1 MRVRSAAEMHA
12 EVMVSHD
19 WADVVVMS
27 AAVADYTP
35 AVSTEEK
42 IAKAGPMDL
51 PLVRTRDIL
60 AELGAMRGDA
70 RKPVLVGF
78 AAETSDVIGKAQ
90 AKLSRKRADLIVAN
104 DVTLPGAG
112 FEVETNRVSLVSW
125 EGVRE
130 LPLLPK
136 REVAAIIVDRVQELL
151 AINRQLAAEL
161 R

>member
-1 MRVRSAAEMHA
+1 
-12 EVMVSHD
+12 
-19 WADVVVMS
+19 
-27 AAVADYTP
+27 
-35 AVSTEEK
+35 
-42 IAKAGPMDL
+42 
-51 PLVRTRDIL
+51 
-60 AELGAMRGDA
+60 MRGDA